1 MPSVDLVDAEEPREP
16 CQAFT
21 GDSSKLHAPQEG
33 GIMTTFEFTLLV
45 EGGDLQTDESQD
57 ALFEAGCDDAT
68 IGLTAGVQYLQFD
81 REARSL
87 ADALVSA
94 ITAVEKAVPGIRVVR
109 VAPDEYVT
117 LAEIARRIRRTRES
131 VRLLATGERGP
142 GDFPPPAARAE
153 QRNKL
158 WRWAE
163 VASWLTDKLAVTVP
177 AVPDAALSAVN
188 GLLQARAAL
197 ARLDAV
203 DRDAVLALQ
212 PAVRSQ
218 LLELAAAI
226 GAAEVKRGGFD
237 AAA

>member
-1 MPSVDLVDAEEPREP
+1 MVDAEELRQP

-21 GDSSKLHAPQEG
+21 GGGSKLHAPSEG
-33 GIMTTFEFTLLV
+33 GIMTSFEFTLLV
-45 EGGDLQTDESQD
+45 EGGDLQTDESED

-68 IGLTAGVQYLQFD
+68 IGLTAGVQYMQFD

-94 ITAVEKAVPGIRVVR
+94 ITAVEKAVPSVQVVR

-117 LAEIARRIRRTRES
+117 LAEIARRTGRTRES
-131 VRLLATGERGP
+131 VRLLATGDRGP
-142 GDFPPPAARAE
+142 GNFPPPAARAE
-153 QRNKL
+153 QRNRL

-163 VASWLTDKLAVTVP
+163 VARWFTDQLGEAVPT
-177 AVPDAALSAVN
+177 VPDAALSAVN

-226 GAAEVKRGGFD
+226 GAAEVKSGGLD

>member
-1 MPSVDLVDAEEPREP
+1 MR
-16 CQAFT
+16 T
-21 GDSSKLHAPQEG
+21 H
-33 GIMTTFEFTLLV
+33 EFTLLV
-45 EGGDLQTDESQD
+45 EGADLQSDAAQD

-68 IGLTAGVQYLQFD
+68 IGMTAGVQHLHFD

-87 ADALVSA
+87 AEALVSA
-94 ITAVEKAVPGIRVVR
+94 ITAVEEAVPGVRVVR

-117 LAEIARRIRRTRES
+117 LAEIAKRTGRTRES
-131 VRLLATGERGP
+131 VRLLATGDRGP

-163 VASWLTDKLAVTVP
+163 VARWFTSRLGETVP
-177 AVPDAALSAVN
+177 GAPDAALSAVN
-188 GLLQARAAL
+188 GLLQTRTAL
-197 ARLDAV
+197 SQLDAV
-203 DRDAVLALQ
+203 DRDTILALQ

-218 LLELAAAI
+218 LLELAAAV
-226 GAAEVKRGGFD
+226 GAAEVKTGDLD

>member
-1 MPSVDLVDAEEPREP
+1 
-16 CQAFT
+16 
-21 GDSSKLHAPQEG
+21 
-33 GIMTTFEFTLLV
+33 MTTYEFTLLV
-45 EGGDLQTDESQD
+45 EGADLQTDEAQD
-57 ALFEAGCDDAT
+57 ALFEAGCEDAT
-68 IGLTAGVQYLQFD
+68 IGVTAGVQYLHFD
-81 REARSL
+81 RGARSL

-94 ITAVEKAVPGIRVVR
+94 ITAVEQAVPNVRVVR

-117 LAEIARRIRRTRES
+117 LAEIARRTRRTRES
-131 VRLLATGERGP
+131 VRLLASGDRGP

-163 VASWLTDKLAVTVP
+163 VARWFTDRLGEAVSP
-177 AVPDAALSAVN
+177 VPDPALSAVN

-197 ARLDAV
+197 AQLDAV
-203 DRDAVLALQ
+203 DGDAVLALQ

-226 GAAEVKRGGFD
+226 GAAEVKRGDLD